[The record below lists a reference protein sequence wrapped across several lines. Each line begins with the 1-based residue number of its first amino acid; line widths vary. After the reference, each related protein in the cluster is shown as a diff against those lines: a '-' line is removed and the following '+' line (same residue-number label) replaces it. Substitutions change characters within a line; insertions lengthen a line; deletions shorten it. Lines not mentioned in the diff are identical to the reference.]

1 MAQRNARY
9 NINLQLSY
17 IRVGHQYH
25 PITFPPFGPLPS
37 SLNCDLLCEWVKHQ
51 IESQQFRIWFSSLPA
66 SFKFVP
72 LSSVNYS
79 CKPCHHKVHEKR
91 RNQTKWLSFFIPQ
104 IKSRFVF
111 QTIWYLAREII
122 VVKVSAIVQKKKAL
136 SSECFGT
143 LSEIHYGNEK
153 SSTNNSLRLM
163 SVSIDGLIVPLN

>member
-1 MAQRNARY
+1 
-9 NINLQLSY
+9 
-17 IRVGHQYH
+17 
-25 PITFPPFGPLPS
+25 LP
-37 SLNCDLLCEWVKHQ
+37 N
-51 IESQQFRIWFSSLPA
+51 

-79 CKPCHHKVHEKR
+79 CKPYHHKFIDKR

-104 IKSRFVF
+104 IKSSFVF

-122 VVKVSAIVQKKKAL
+122 VVQVSVMAQEKKAL
-136 SSECFGT
+136 GSECVGI
-143 LSEIHYGNEK
+143 IHYGNEK